1 MKKSVPANQINRSF
15 SSKVILPY
23 SRSKT
28 LSKAESAATS
38 FVDVP
43 DSNSMPDQPLLLSSS
58 GSSIFTGGGFAGAGA
73 ADDILVVLRC
83 GGVRLALH
91 RARSYFLQDPCC
103 AAVFVC
109 AVAVAPLF
117 ARSTDVLKKRLH
129 KRANSSYCFARAS
142 VGVPAALAYATQF
155 RFSMSRKQSQL
166 TTAVLTGSEET
177 LHASFLAAA
186 CYSRGVLS
194 FCPGLFASASEA
206 SVAFARALHAHCTRA
221 TTL

>member
-1 MKKSVPANQINRSF
+1 M
-15 SSKVILPY
+15 
-23 SRSKT
+23 
-28 LSKAESAATS
+28 
-38 FVDVP
+38 
-43 DSNSMPDQPLLLSSS
+43 
-58 GSSIFTGGGFAGAGA
+58 
-73 ADDILVVLRC
+73 
-83 GGVRLALH
+83 RLALH

-129 KRANSSYCFARAS
+129 ERANSSYCFARAS

-155 RFSMSRKQSQL
+155 RFSMPRKQSQL
-166 TTAVLTGSEET
+166 TTAVPIGSEET
-177 LHASFLAAA
+177 LHASFLPAALLRA
-186 CYSRGVLS
+186 GLQPILGLS
-194 FCPGLFASASEA
+194 LLPPRAR